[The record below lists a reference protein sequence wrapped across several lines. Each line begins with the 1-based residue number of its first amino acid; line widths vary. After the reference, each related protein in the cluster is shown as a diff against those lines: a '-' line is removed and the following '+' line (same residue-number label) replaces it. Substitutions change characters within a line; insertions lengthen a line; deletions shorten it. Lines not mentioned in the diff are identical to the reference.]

1 MFEPEL
7 KRLHEAARQ
16 AGRILI
22 TATEREDGD
31 SVAAELAVKYMLEQ
45 AFPGSGKVIHVVNER
60 PCPARFLFLHGAPE
74 IIPVDQAEAAGAR
87 YDLGIVVDCGADRSG
102 RVRPLFMACPVRVKI
117 DHHSF
122 GNAGT
127 YDIEIC
133 SSQVASTTEVL
144 FAFVDDPTWR
154 IPLDARLA
162 NLIYVGILC
171 DTGAFQ
177 YDLTRPSSHRVAA
190 RLLETGFN
198 FPDTAERV
206 HLVRSFTMKKLL
218 GLVLNRMERDP
229 HGRYIWSVMD
239 QEMIRRSGATTD
251 DTGDIIDDICF
262 INGVEVSLLFVEQ
275 PGGNVRISFRSR
287 GAVNVGE
294 FARSLTP
301 LGGGHPRASGCM
313 LTGSMDAVIAEV
325 RARLD
330 ELLGRPGLIG

>member
-1 MFEPEL
+1 MFELEL
-7 KRLHEAARQ
+7 KRLHDAVQ
-16 AGRILI
+16 SAGRILI

-31 SVAAELAVKYMLEQ
+31 SVAAELAVKYILEQ
-45 AFPGSGKVIHVVNER
+45 AFPGSGKIIHVVNER
-60 PCPARFLFLHGAPE
+60 PCPARFLFLHGAPD
-74 IIPVDQAEAAGAR
+74 ILPVDQAEAAGAR

-102 RVRPLFMACPVRVKI
+102 RVRPLFLDCPVRVKI

-133 SSQVASTTEVL
+133 TNQVASTTEVL

-154 IPLDARLA
+154 TPLDVRLA

-171 DTGAFQ
+171 DTGSFQ

-206 HLVRSFTMKKLL
+206 HLVRSYGMKKLL
-218 GLVLNRMERDP
+218 GLVLNRMEREP
-229 HGRYIWSVMD
+229 RGRYVWSVMD
-239 QEMIRRSGATTD
+239 LEMVRRSGAASE
-251 DTGDIIDDICF
+251 DTGDIIDEICF
-262 INGVEVSLLFVEQ
+262 IHGVEVSLLFVEQ
-275 PGGNVRISFRSR
+275 PGGSVRISFRSR

-313 LTGSMDAVIAEV
+313 LPGSVETVITEV

-330 ELLGRPGLIG
+330 ELLQRQGLTG

>member
-1 MFEPEL
+1 MFELEL
-7 KRLHEAARQ
+7 KRLHDAVQ
-16 AGRILI
+16 SAGRILI

-31 SVAAELAVKYMLEQ
+31 SVAAELAVKYILEQ
-45 AFPGSGKVIHVVNER
+45 AFPGSGKIIHVVNER
-60 PCPARFLFLHGAPE
+60 PCPARFLFLHGAPD
-74 IIPVDQAEAAGAR
+74 ILPVDQAEAAGAR

-102 RVRPLFMACPVRVKI
+102 RVRPLFLDCPVRVKI

-239 QEMIRRSGATTD
+239 REMIRRSGATTD
-251 DTGDIIDDICF
+251 DTGDIIDEICF
-262 INGVEVSLLFVEQ
+262 IHGVEVSLLFVEQ
-275 PGGNVRISFRSR
+275 PGGNIRISFRSR

-325 RARLD
+325 RSRLD
-330 ELLGRPGLIG
+330 ELFGRPGLIG